1 MQEGK
6 HRHGQ
11 TGALQYLCAGQ
22 RGGGR
27 GRQSASHRGQQPAD
41 GLCGGHGRCHRSA
54 VRRCGNFPQAQ
65 GLTSNSYI
73 TKGLLQNR
81 PFFLFPCCSLARLA
95 STLRW
100 AQFLHDEKL
109 GKESLRAFPPKNPPW
124 GTGLVVRQAYG
135 RPWFGANSG
144 KQLLLARRTARQ
156 AVRCLPSR
164 ALVGSVAAVPGCRKP
179 GFRRLGTAAAPR
191 KGPDKNRPQRS
202 VSPGWQVCAKQN
214 CNLVKAPLHEMEC
227 SAHTNPG

>member
-1 MQEGK
+1 M
-6 HRHGQ
+6 HPPVV
-11 TGALQYLCAGQ
+11 
-22 RGGGR
+22 GR
-27 GRQSASHRGQQPAD
+27 GWK
-41 GLCGGHGRCHRSA
+41 
-54 VRRCGNFPQAQ
+54 FPKAQ
-65 GLTSNSYI
+65 GLTTNTYI
-73 TKGLLQNR
+73 TKGLLEKR
-81 PFFLFPCCSLARLA
+81 AFFLVPCCRPGRPGRKARL
-95 STLRW
+95 

-179 GFRRLGTAAAPR
+179 GFRRLGTAAMPGE
-191 KGPDKNRPQRS
+191 GPD
-202 VSPGWQVCAKQN
+202 
-214 CNLVKAPLHEMEC
+214 MET
-227 SAHTNPG
+227 AQP

>member
-65 GLTSNSYI
+65 CLTSNSYI

-100 AQFLHDEKL
+100 AQFLHVEKS
-109 GKESLRAFPPKNPPW
+109 GKESLRAFPPKTPLGVQAWWCVKPMV
-124 GTGLVVRQAYG
+124 GPGLVPIQENSCSLQ
-135 RPWFGANSG
+135 GAQPG
-144 KQLLLARRTARQ
+144 KP
-156 AVRCLPSR
+156 C
-164 ALVGSVAAVPGCRKP
+164 AASPPGP
-179 GFRRLGTAAAPR
+179 
-191 KGPDKNRPQRS
+191 
-202 VSPGWQVCAKQN
+202 
-214 CNLVKAPLHEMEC
+214 
-227 SAHTNPG
+227 